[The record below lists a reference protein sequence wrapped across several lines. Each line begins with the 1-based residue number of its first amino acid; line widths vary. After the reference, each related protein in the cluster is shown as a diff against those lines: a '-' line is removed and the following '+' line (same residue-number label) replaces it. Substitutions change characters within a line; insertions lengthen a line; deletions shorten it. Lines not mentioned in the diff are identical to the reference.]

1 MQIRQAV
8 FVGYGVLLQTTRRA
22 AVRQHVYAHLGGVGI
37 VGISLVRGINVYP
50 FSVGVE
56 ATHAHAAT

>member
-22 AVRQHVYAHLGGVGI
+22 VYAHLGGVGI

-56 ATHAHAAT
+56 ATLAHAAT